1 MRWPWSKRLDAAK
14 AETVKA
20 ANEYEWAVQQRT
32 TVSTLVR
39 KLIVIGERNNIVE
52 NLNTVIRGG
61 HR

>member
-1 MRWPWSKRLDAAK
+1 MRWPWTKRMDEAKAQTAK
-14 AETVKA
+14 AEH
-20 ANEYEWAVQQRT
+20 EYEWAVQQRT

-39 KLIVIGERNNIVE
+39 KLRVIGERNNIVE